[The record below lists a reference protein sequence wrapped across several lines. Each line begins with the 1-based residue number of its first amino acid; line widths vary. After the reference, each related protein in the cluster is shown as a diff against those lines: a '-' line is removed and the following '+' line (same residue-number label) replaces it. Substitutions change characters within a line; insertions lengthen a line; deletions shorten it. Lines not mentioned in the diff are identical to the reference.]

1 MKSAPFSFRQI
12 SLPHHLR
19 SINSFHKITPIT
31 QRQYWIDFQP
41 ELLMN
46 ATHLVRYANLF
57 MIREKSQEIYNEIRR
72 SKNFSRS
79 PRVVDNVRS
88 VMIYLFN
95 N

>member
-46 ATHLVRYANLF
+46 ATHFVRYANLF
-57 MIREKSQEIYNEIRR
+57 MIREKSQTIYNEIGQRI
-72 SKNFSRS
+72 SH
-79 PRVVDNVRS
+79 VRPE
-88 VMIYLFN
+88 
-95 N
+95 